1 MIEFIS
7 IIAAMIIGFSAGY
20 NKKANKLEK
29 MITDLMIEIQEKNE
43 YFTAVE
49 NILKDE
55 NENISMILRYLEKNR
70 GTDEEAETA
79 LHRLEM
85 ILEDLDEAKKHQH
98 ITGQARE
105 KIREMVKAERK
116 DPFLARIGKKFI
128 HWL

>member
-20 NKKANKLEK
+20 NRKANKLEK
-29 MITDLMIEIQEKNE
+29 IIADLMIEIQEKNE

-49 NILKDE
+49 DILKDE
-55 NENISMILRYLEKNR
+55 NENISMILSYLEKNR
-70 GTDEEAETA
+70 GTDDDAETA

-85 ILEDLDEAKKHQH
+85 ILENLDEAKRPRHV
-98 ITGQARE
+98 TAQARE
-105 KIREMVKAERK
+105 KIIEMVKAERK